1 MVPSK
6 ELDPPKEDFHVVLVL
21 RNGRPRH
28 LRRLRRGLC
37 HQHANFHDELT
48 LAKSDT
54 SSGYATYFN
63 VNHALKCSE
72 CRLEWKSFGP
82 GK

>member
-1 MVPSK
+1 M
-6 ELDPPKEDFHVVLVL
+6 
-21 RNGRPRH
+21 
-28 LRRLRRGLC
+28 
-37 HQHANFHDELT
+37 T

-54 SSGYATYFN
+54 STGYSTYYN
-63 VNHALKCSE
+63 VHGALKCGD